1 MTPHPDTGHG
11 GICSGGHSFPDPPID
26 RGYPPG
32 QEMAPVQ
39 TSSWKIPGQGG
50 AFLLQPRAEGRSVL
64 PLREGVSP
72 AQNPQAGVMILL
84 LAFTLL
90 LPVSVSRAA
99 GTESAGEALLRRV
112 AERYASAR
120 TLSAKFRQ
128 EIPLQN
134 VGIVRKASGTVY
146 FGRPLKM
153 RWDYDG
159 PEAQLFLAD
168 GRYFYFRPAGS
179 SQVIRRA
186 VDEKGL
192 GGKIPLLLLFGKGE
206 ITDLFRVDAADPRKG
221 GEETVLRLSPL
232 GDGAPEVRRIDL
244 VVGTEDALI
253 REIHVFDRLGGE
265 NHLYLTD
272 VKVNPPLPAG
282 FFRFRKPAGVS
293 VVDG

>member
-1 MTPHPDTGHG
+1 MKSTKT
-11 GICSGGHSFPDPPID
+11 
-26 RGYPPG
+26 
-32 QEMAPVQ
+32 
-39 TSSWKIPGQGG
+39 
-50 AFLLQPRAEGRSVL
+50 
-64 PLREGVSP
+64 
-72 AQNPQAGVMILL
+72 LL
-84 LAFTLL
+84 LACALLL
-90 LPVSVSRAA
+90 LPVAASRAA
-99 GTESAGEALLRRV
+99 GTEGAGEALLRRV
-112 AERYASAR
+112 GERYAGAR

-146 FGRPLKM
+146 VGRPLKM
-153 RWDYDG
+153 RWDYKG

-179 SQVIRRA
+179 SQVIRRG

-206 ITDLFRVDAADPRKG
+206 ITNLFRVDAADPRKG

-272 VKVNPPLPAG
+272 VTINPSLPADL
-282 FFRFRKPAGVS
+282 FRFRVPAGVS

>member
-1 MTPHPDTGHG
+1 MRYRSNLESHPA
-11 GICSGGHSFPDPPID
+11 
-26 RGYPPG
+26 R
-32 QEMAPVQ
+32 V
-39 TSSWKIPGQGG
+39 
-50 AFLLQPRAEGRSVL
+50 V
-64 PLREGVSP
+64 
-72 AQNPQAGVMILL
+72 L
-84 LAFTLL
+84 LACLLL
-90 LPVSVSRAA
+90 LPPLAA
-99 GTESAGEALLRRV
+99 RGASDAEGAGEALLRRV
-112 AERYASAR
+112 GQRYAGAQ

-159 PEAQLFLAD
+159 AEAQMFLAD
-168 GRYFYFRPAGS
+168 GVNFYFRPEGS
-179 SQVIRRA
+179 SQVIRRR

-206 ITDLFRVDAADPRKG
+206 IATLFRVDAADPRKG
-221 GEETVLRLSPL
+221 GEETVLRLIPL

-244 VVGTEDALI
+244 VVGTGDALI

-272 VKVNPPLPAG
+272 VTVNPSLPADL
-282 FFRFRKPAGVS
+282 FRFRKPSGVS

>member
-1 MTPHPDTGHG
+1 MMFHP
-11 GICSGGHSFPDPPID
+11 C
-26 RGYPPG
+26 RN
-32 QEMAPVQ
+32 
-39 TSSWKIPGQGG
+39 
-50 AFLLQPRAEGRSVL
+50 PRA
-64 PLREGVSP
+64 
-72 AQNPQAGVMILL
+72 LL
-84 LAFTLL
+84 LACALLL
-90 LPVSVSRAA
+90 LPLTVGGA
-99 GTESAGEALLRRV
+99 GGAENAGEALLRRV
-112 AERYASAR
+112 GERYAAAHA
-120 TLSAKFRQ
+120 LSAKFRQ

-153 RWDYDG
+153 RWDYKG

-179 SQVIRRA
+179 SQVVRRGI
-186 VDEKGL
+186 DEKGL

-206 ITDLFRVDAADPRKG
+206 ITSLFRVDAADLRKS

-272 VKVNPPLPAG
+272 VTVDPSLPADL
-282 FFRFRKPAGVS
+282 FRFRKPAGVS

>member
-1 MTPHPDTGHG
+1 
-11 GICSGGHSFPDPPID
+11 
-26 RGYPPG
+26 
-32 QEMAPVQ
+32 
-39 TSSWKIPGQGG
+39 
-50 AFLLQPRAEGRSVL
+50 
-64 PLREGVSP
+64 
-72 AQNPQAGVMILL
+72 MILL
-84 LAFTLL
+84 LICILL
-90 LPVSVSRAA
+90 LPLAVSRAA

-112 AERYASAR
+112 GERYAAAR

-146 FGRPLKM
+146 FARPLKM
-153 RWDYDG
+153 RWDYKG

-179 SQVIRRA
+179 AQVIRRG

-206 ITDLFRVDAADPRKG
+206 ITALFRVDAADARKG
-221 GEETVLRLSPL
+221 GEETVLRLSPRD
-232 GDGAPEVRRIDL
+232 DGAPEIRRIDL
-244 VVGTEDALI
+244 VVGTGDVLI
-253 REIHVFDRLGGE
+253 REIHVFDRMGGE

-272 VKVNPPLPAG
+272 VTVNPSLPPD

>member
-1 MTPHPDTGHG
+1 VEPPAA
-11 GICSGGHSFPDPPID
+11 SPRVDP
-26 RGYPPG
+26 
-32 QEMAPVQ
+32 AL
-39 TSSWKIPGQGG
+39 S
-50 AFLLQPRAEGRSVL
+50 
-64 PLREGVSP
+64 
-72 AQNPQAGVMILL
+72 LL
-84 LAFTLL
+84 LACVLLL
-90 LPVSVSRAA
+90 LPLAASRAA
-99 GTESAGEALLRRV
+99 GAENAGEALLRRV
-112 AERYASAR
+112 GERYAAAH

-153 RWDYDG
+153 RWDYNG

-168 GRYFYFRPAGS
+168 GRHFYFRPAGS
-179 SQVIRRA
+179 SQVIRRV

-206 ITDLFRVDAADPRKG
+206 IMSLFRVDASDPRKG
-221 GEETVLRLSPL
+221 GEEMLLRLSPR

-244 VVGTEDALI
+244 VVGAGDALI
-253 REIHVFDRLGGE
+253 REVHLFDRLGGE

-272 VKVNPPLPAG
+272 VTVNPSLPADL
-282 FFRFRKPAGVS
+282 FRFRKPAGVS

>member
-1 MTPHPDTGHG
+1 M
-11 GICSGGHSFPDPPID
+11 
-26 RGYPPG
+26 
-32 QEMAPVQ
+32 
-39 TSSWKIPGQGG
+39 KIQRALLV
-50 AFLLQPRAEGRSVL
+50 AFAL
-64 PLREGVSP
+64 
-72 AQNPQAGVMILL
+72 
-84 LAFTLL
+84 LL
-90 LPVSVSRAA
+90 LPLSPGGAA
-99 GTESAGEALLRRV
+99 GPESAGEALLRRV
-112 AERYASAR
+112 GERYAAAR

-134 VGIVRKASGTVY
+134 VGIVRKASGIVY

-153 RWDYDG
+153 RWDYKG

-168 GRYFYFRPAGS
+168 GRHFYFRPAGS

-206 ITDLFRVDAADPRKG
+206 ITALFRVDAAEPRKD
-221 GEETVLRLSPL
+221 GEETVLRLSPR

-244 VVGTEDALI
+244 VVGAEDALI
-253 REIHVFDRLGGE
+253 REVHLFDRLGGE

-272 VKVNPPLPAG
+272 VTVNPSLPADL
-282 FFRFRKPAGVS
+282 FRFRKPAGVS

>member
-1 MTPHPDTGHG
+1 MMFHLYRTLHTARP
-11 GICSGGHSFPDPPID
+11 
-26 RGYPPG
+26 
-32 QEMAPVQ
+32 
-39 TSSWKIPGQGG
+39 
-50 AFLLQPRAEGRSVL
+50 
-64 PLREGVSP
+64 
-72 AQNPQAGVMILL
+72 LL
-84 LAFTLL
+84 LACVLLL
-90 LPVSVSRAA
+90 LPMAASRAA
-99 GTESAGEALLRRV
+99 GPENGGEALLRRV
-112 AERYASAR
+112 GERYAAAH

-179 SQVIRRA
+179 SQVIRRG

-206 ITDLFRVDAADPRKG
+206 ITNLFRVDAADPRKG

-244 VVGTEDALI
+244 VVGTKNTLI

-272 VKVNPPLPAG
+272 VTINPPLPADL
-282 FFRFRKPAGVS
+282 FRFRVPAGVS

>member
-1 MTPHPDTGHG
+1 MMM
-11 GICSGGHSFPDPPID
+11 HS
-26 RGYPPG
+26 RSKSY
-32 QEMAPVQ
+32 A
-39 TSSWKIPGQGG
+39 
-50 AFLLQPRAEGRSVL
+50 ARA
-64 PLREGVSP
+64 
-72 AQNPQAGVMILL
+72 LL
-84 LAFTLL
+84 LACALLL
-90 LPVSVSRAA
+90 LPLTRGGAA
-99 GTESAGEALLRRV
+99 ATETAGEALLRRV
-112 AERYASAR
+112 GERYAAAH

-134 VGIVRKASGTVY
+134 IGIVRKASGNVY

-153 RWDYDG
+153 RWDYKG

-168 GRYFYFRPAGS
+168 GRHFYFRPAGS
-179 SQVIRRA
+179 SQVIRRG

-192 GGKIPLLLLFGKGE
+192 GGKIPLLLLFGKGR

-221 GEETVLRLSPL
+221 GEETVLRLSPR

-244 VVGTEDALI
+244 VVGAGDALI
-253 REIHVFDRLGGE
+253 REVHLFDRLGGE

-272 VKVNPPLPAG
+272 VTVDPPLPAD

>member
-1 MTPHPDTGHG
+1 MRYR
-11 GICSGGHSFPDPPID
+11 SNRESHSA
-26 RGYPPG
+26 R
-32 QEMAPVQ
+32 V
-39 TSSWKIPGQGG
+39 
-50 AFLLQPRAEGRSVL
+50 
-64 PLREGVSP
+64 
-72 AQNPQAGVMILL
+72 LL
-84 LAFTLL
+84 LAYVLLL
-90 LPVSVSRAA
+90 LPLTRGGAA

-112 AERYASAR
+112 GERYAAAH

-134 VGIVRKASGTVY
+134 IGIVRKASGNVY

-153 RWDYDG
+153 RWDYKG

-168 GRYFYFRPAGS
+168 GRHFYFRPAGS
-179 SQVIRRA
+179 SQVIRRD

-221 GEETVLRLSPL
+221 GEETVLRLSPR
-232 GDGAPEVRRIDL
+232 GDGAPDVRRIDL
-244 VVGTEDALI
+244 VVGAGDALI
-253 REIHVFDRLGGE
+253 REVHLFDRLGGE

-272 VKVNPPLPAG
+272 VTVNPSLPAD
-282 FFRFRKPAGVS
+282 FFRFRKPDGVS

>member
-1 MTPHPDTGHG
+1 MRYR
-11 GICSGGHSFPDPPID
+11 SNRESHS
-26 RGYPPG
+26 
-32 QEMAPVQ
+32 AC
-39 TSSWKIPGQGG
+39 
-50 AFLLQPRAEGRSVL
+50 A
-64 PLREGVSP
+64 
-72 AQNPQAGVMILL
+72 LL
-84 LAFTLL
+84 LACVLLL
-90 LPVSVSRAA
+90 LPLAVSRAA

-112 AERYASAR
+112 GQRYADAN
-120 TLSAKFRQ
+120 TLSATFRQ

-153 RWDYDG
+153 RWDYKG

-168 GRYFYFRPAGS
+168 GVNFYFRPAGS
-179 SQVIRRA
+179 SQVIRRR

-206 ITDLFRVDAADPRKG
+206 ITTLFRVDAADPRKG

-232 GDGAPEVRRIDL
+232 DDGAPEVRRIDL
-244 VVGTEDALI
+244 VVGTGDALI

-272 VKVNPPLPAG
+272 VTVNPSLPPDL
-282 FFRFRKPAGVS
+282 FRFRKPAGVS